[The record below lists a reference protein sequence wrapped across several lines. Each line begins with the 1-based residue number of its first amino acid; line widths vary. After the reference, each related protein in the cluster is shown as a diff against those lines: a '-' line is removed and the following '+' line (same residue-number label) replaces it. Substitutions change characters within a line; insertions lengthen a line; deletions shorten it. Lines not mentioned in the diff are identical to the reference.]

1 MFAQSVSSFHSPL
14 CWSFQRRFVATENL
28 VTATPAG
35 VNLVSASLPRCPT
48 RITLLT
54 LRDAIIHALYHTN
67 SCLSRVQK
75 RVSPFVLNMAALDLL
90 RNKIVP
96 DYFLASGCAL
106 RTNLYLQPR
115 SLDVQWGT
123 I

>member
-14 CWSFQRRFVATENL
+14 CWSFQRRLVATENL

-35 VNLVSASLPRCPT
+35 VNLVSASRPRCPT

-67 SCLSRVQK
+67 SCLSR
-75 RVSPFVLNMAALDLL
+75 RPNSVSRFSLGYRPSGSPENYDGARLL
-90 RNKIVP
+90 LSDR
-96 DYFLASGCAL
+96 
-106 RTNLYLQPR
+106 RR
-115 SLDVQWGT
+115 S
-123 I
+123 